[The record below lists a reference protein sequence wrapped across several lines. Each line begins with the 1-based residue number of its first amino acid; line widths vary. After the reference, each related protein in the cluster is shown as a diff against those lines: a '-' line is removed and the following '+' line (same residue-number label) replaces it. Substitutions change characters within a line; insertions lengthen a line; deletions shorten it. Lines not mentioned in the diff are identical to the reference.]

1 MPKQNKIKQ
10 PPSTKKKNGGWEKH
24 EENRLYEE
32 NLNKIN

>member
-10 PPSTKKKNGGWEKH
+10 PPSTKKNGGWEKH